1 MSGFDFK
8 KRFFFTEKSPV
19 RLAFLVIMD
28 KSKFIA
34 AMTQIAAEKNLSED
48 VIIDAVKQAITAAY
62 RKDFGN
68 KDQEIEVVLRD
79 DAQFATILQI
89 KEVVEEVENDNFEIS
104 QKEAQKIKKDVEI
117 GDEIRIDVTPLE
129 YGRIAAQS
137 AKQVI
142 LQRLQEAERSSMF
155 ERFKD
160 REDSLLTATVS
171 RVEGS
176 YVFLDIE
183 RTTVL
188 LQSRDQIPSEK
199 YFPGRRIRVYLE
211 RVQQTSKGPNLKVS
225 RTHHRLIELL
235 LNQEIPEIE
244 HGEVE
249 VRATARDAGM
259 RSKVAV
265 SSDDNKIDPVGA
277 CIGQRGTRITPVMD
291 ELSGERV
298 DVIEWSDDPTMLI
311 ARALQPAKVSNVVI
325 VIPEESQDPETG
337 RRVKKRAA
345 VFVEEVERAMAVG
358 KKGQNIRLASEL
370 TQFELDMY
378 NAEEYEPFLSKLKEL
393 QGK

>member
-1 MSGFDFK
+1 
-8 KRFFFTEKSPV
+8 
-19 RLAFLVIMD
+19 MD
-28 KSKFIA
+28 KGKFIA

-48 VIIDAVKQAITAAY
+48 VIIDAVKQSIAAAY
-62 RKDFGN
+62 RKDYGN
-68 KDQEIEVVLRD
+68 KDQEVEVVLRD
-79 DAQFATILQI
+79 DAQFASILQI
-89 KEVVEEVENDNFEIS
+89 KEVVDTVENENFEIS
-104 QKEAQKIKKDVEI
+104 LKDAQKIKSEVEI

-129 YGRIAAQS
+129 YGRIAAQA

-142 LQRLQEAERSSMF
+142 LQRLQEAERSALF

-160 REDSLLTATVS
+160 REDSLLTASVS
-171 RVEGS
+171 RVEGN

-183 RTTVL
+183 KTTVL
-188 LQSRDQIPSEK
+188 LQPRDQIPNEK
-199 YFPGRRIRVYLE
+199 YFPGRRMRMYLE

-225 RTHHRLIELL
+225 RTHPRLIELL
-235 LNQEIPEIE
+235 LAQEIPEIE
-244 HGEVE
+244 HGEVMI
-249 VRATARDAGM
+249 RATARDPGM

-265 SSDDNKIDPVGA
+265 SSEDPKIDPVGA

-298 DVIEWSDDPTMLI
+298 DVIEWNDDPTMLI

-325 VIPEESQDPETG
+325 VIPEESIDPNTG

-358 KKGQNIRLASEL
+358 KRGQNIRLASEL

-378 NAEEYEPFLSKLKEL
+378 NAEEYEPFLNKLKEIRSGEPAEL
-393 QGK
+393 VKAAEVAEPEAV

>member
-1 MSGFDFK
+1 
-8 KRFFFTEKSPV
+8 
-19 RLAFLVIMD
+19 MD

-34 AMTQIAAEKNLSED
+34 AMTQIAAEKNLNED
-48 VIIDAVKQAITAAY
+48 IIIEAVKQAIGAAY

-89 KEVVEEVENDNFEIS
+89 KEVVEEVENENFEIS
-104 QKEAQKIKKDVEI
+104 LAEAKKIKKDVEI

-142 LQRLQEAERSSMF
+142 LQRLQEAERSSLF

-183 RTTVL
+183 KTTVL
-188 LQSRDQIPSEK
+188 LQARDQIPNEK
-199 YFPGRRIRVYLE
+199 YFPGRRMRVYLE

-225 RTHHRLIELL
+225 RTHPRLIELL
-235 LNQEIPEIE
+235 LQQEIPEIE

-249 VRATARDAGM
+249 VQATARDPGL

-265 SSDDNKIDPVGA
+265 SAEDSKIDPVGA

-298 DVIEWSDDPTMLI
+298 DVIEWSDDATMLI

-325 VIPEESQDPETG
+325 VIPEESQDSETG
-337 RRVKKRAA
+337 RRIKKRAA

-358 KKGQNIRLASEL
+358 KRGQNIRLASDL

-378 NAEEYEPFLSKLKEL
+378 NAEEYEPFLNKLKEL
-393 QGK
+393 QGE

>member
-1 MSGFDFK
+1 
-8 KRFFFTEKSPV
+8 
-19 RLAFLVIMD
+19 MD
-28 KSKFIA
+28 KGKFIA

-48 VIIDAVKQAITAAY
+48 VIIDAVKQSIAAAY
-62 RKDFGN
+62 RKDYGN
-68 KDQEIEVVLRD
+68 KDQEVEVVLRD
-79 DAQFATILQI
+79 DAQFASILQI
-89 KEVVEEVENDNFEIS
+89 KEVVDTVENENFEIS
-104 QKEAQKIKKDVEI
+104 LKDAQKIKSEVEI

-129 YGRIAAQS
+129 YGRIAAQA

-142 LQRLQEAERSSMF
+142 LQRLQEAERSALF

-160 REDSLLTATVS
+160 REDSLLTASVS
-171 RVEGS
+171 RVEGN

-183 RTTVL
+183 KTTVL
-188 LQSRDQIPSEK
+188 LQPRDQIPNEK
-199 YFPGRRIRVYLE
+199 YFPGRRMRMYLE

-225 RTHHRLIELL
+225 RTHPRLIELL
-235 LNQEIPEIE
+235 LAQEIPEIE
-244 HGEVE
+244 HGEVMI
-249 VRATARDAGM
+249 RATARDPGM

-265 SSDDNKIDPVGA
+265 SSEDPKIDPVGA

-298 DVIEWSDDPTMLI
+298 DVIEWNDDPTMLI

-325 VIPEESQDPETG
+325 VIPEESIDPNTG

-358 KKGQNIRLASEL
+358 KRGQNIRLASEL

-378 NAEEYEPFLSKLKEL
+378 NAEEYEPFLNKLKEIRS
-393 QGK
+393 GEPAEPVKAAEVAEPEAV